1 MINSRK
7 AFVLGLALTLASAVV
22 SFGQAKP
29 PAVFSVG
36 LDAVNV
42 TLTVR
47 DPVGRFITNL
57 HAEDFDL
64 YEDGKKQSIRVFAR
78 AMDPGQDEALALD
91 LGMLMDTSESML
103 KELKLSKE
111 AAVRFLDSIPRAR
124 DLLTIFFDQEI
135 QISRYDSENQQGLI
149 RRIHETKGGGNTA
162 LYDAIAAYLS
172 RAGDTGGRK
181 IMVLFSDGEDTLS
194 SISAPELNQALRS
207 SSATIFCIAF
217 QQGVQSSTRTR
228 AKAFL
233 LGLADM
239 TGGQV
244 FWPSSSKDLPGIYE
258 KILDELKAQYVLG
271 FISDN
276 ATRDGRYRKLK
287 VEVKAKNLKVRHRE
301 GYLTP
306 KG

>member
-1 MINSRK
+1 MIESRR
-7 AFVLGLALTLASAVV
+7 AFLSGLPITLASAAV
-22 SFGQAKP
+22 SFGQARP

-47 DPVGRFITNL
+47 DPVGRFVTSL
-57 HAEDFDL
+57 RAEDFDL

-172 RAGDTGGRK
+172 RAGDTSGRK

-244 FWPSSSKDLPGIYE
+244 FWPSSSRDLPGIYD

-287 VEVKAKNLKVRHRE
+287 VEVKAKSLKVRHRE